1 MVEVVE
7 VAFVS
12 GTEIATSGAGVG
24 TGAGSG
30 VVGTS
35 PPGIA
40 GVASGAGAGELLAD
54 SRASLGF
61 IELSFEA
68 GDSSLSSVGAT
79 SGGRIEDETS
89 SAISPDSG
97 SGAVLK
103 SSSLRLDFVDVV
115 ASGEAS
121 EGSD

>member
-12 GTEIATSGAGVG
+12 GTEIATSGAGVD

-35 PPGIA
+35 GMA
-40 GVASGAGAGELLAD
+40 GVASGADAGELLAD
-54 SRASLGF
+54 ARASLGF
-61 IELSFEA
+61 FELSFEA
-68 GDSSLSSVGAT
+68 GDSSLISVSTT

-89 SAISPDSG
+89 SATSPDSG
-97 SGAVLK
+97 SGAVLE
-103 SSSLRLDFVDVV
+103 SSSLRLNFVDLV